1 MRIWR
6 HAGAVAVAL
15 AVAAPS
21 ALVAQTRANPPLG
34 GADLL
39 AALRGG
45 GYIIYFRHGDT
56 DWSQNDRRMK
66 GFDDCANQ
74 RPLADK
80 GREHSRQIGEAIRAL
95 QIPIGAVLAS
105 PMCRTVETAVLAFG
119 RADKAMAVVERRGA
133 AGTPERYAALRALMA
148 EPVATG
154 ANTVIVGHAYPY
166 YSLVG
171 GQYLEE
177 GEADVVRPLGT
188 GFEVVARLGLKQWR
202 ELASVP
208 AGR

>member
-6 HAGAVAVAL
+6 HAGAVAVTMAL
-15 AVAAPS
+15 AVPS
-21 ALVAQTRANPPLG
+21 VLVAQTRATPPLG

-45 GYIIYFRHGDT
+45 GYIIYFRHADT
-56 DWSQNDRRMK
+56 DWSQKDKPGMN
-66 GFDDCANQ
+66 FEDCTVQ
-74 RPLADK
+74 RNLADK
-80 GREHSRQIGEAIRAL
+80 GREHSRQIGAAIRAL
-95 QIPIGAVLAS
+95 EIPIGTVLAS
-105 PMCRTVETAVLAFG
+105 PLCRTVETAVLAFG

-133 AGTPERYAALRALMA
+133 AGTPERYAALRTLLSA
-148 EPVATG
+148 PVAAG
-154 ANTVIVGHAYPY
+154 ANTVVVGHAYPY

-177 GEADVVRPLGT
+177 GEADVVRPRGSD
-188 GFEVVARLGLKQWR
+188 FEVVARVGLKQWR
-202 ELASVP
+202 ALASAP

>member
-6 HAGAVAVAL
+6 HAGAAAVVLAL
-15 AVAAPS
+15 TAPAAP
-21 ALVAQTRANPPLG
+21 VAQTTANPPLG

-45 GYIIYFRHGDT
+45 GYIIYFRHTDT
-56 DWSQNDRRMK
+56 DWSRNDRLMK
-66 GFDDCANQ
+66 GFDDCDNQ
-74 RPLADK
+74 RPLAEK

-95 QIPIGAVLAS
+95 GIPIGPVLAS
-105 PMCRTVETAVLAFG
+105 PMCRTVETAMLAFG
-119 RADKAMAVVERRGA
+119 RADKAMAVVERSGA
-133 AGTPERYAALRALMA
+133 AGTPERYAALRALMS
-148 EPVATG
+148 EPVAAG
-154 ANTVIVGHAYPY
+154 VNTMIVGHAYPY

-177 GEADVVRPLGT
+177 GEADVVRPRGT
-188 GFEVVARLGLKQWR
+188 DFEVVARIGLKQWR

>member
-6 HAGAVAVAL
+6 PAGAVAVTLAL
-15 AVAAPS
+15 ALPP
-21 ALVAQTRANPPLG
+21 ALVAQTRATPPLG

-45 GYIIYFRHGDT
+45 GYIIYFRHADT
-56 DWSQNDRRMK
+56 DWSQKDTPGMN
-66 GFDDCANQ
+66 FEDCTVQ
-74 RPLADK
+74 RNLADK
-80 GREHSRQIGEAIRAL
+80 GREHSRQIGAAIRAL
-95 QIPIGAVLAS
+95 EIPIGSVLAS
-105 PMCRTVETAVLAFG
+105 PLCRTVETAVLAFG
-119 RADKAMAVVERRGA
+119 RADKSQAVVERRGA
-133 AGTPERYAALRALMA
+133 AGTPERYAALRALMSQ
-148 EPVATG
+148 PVAAG

-177 GEADVVRPLGT
+177 GEADVVRPRGAD
-188 GFEVVARLGLKQWR
+188 FEVVARIGLKQWR